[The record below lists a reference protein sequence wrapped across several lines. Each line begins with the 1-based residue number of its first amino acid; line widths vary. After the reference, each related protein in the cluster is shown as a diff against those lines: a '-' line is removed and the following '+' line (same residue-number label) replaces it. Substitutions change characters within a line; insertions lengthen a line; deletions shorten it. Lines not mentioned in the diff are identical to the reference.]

1 MCIPPY
7 KKRHRDLELT
17 YKSTMSFSFRLAAA
31 RDRKRSKTVVK
42 PAWNLLD
49 ELLMEIIPRL
59 PAKSLMRFKCVSRL
73 WHSLITSRYLTNR
86 FLKYS
91 SSSVQRSRMLMSFV
105 DSDEPYKYALISS
118 SHDPVPLISPF
129 YPAPMYDLDQD
140 LTMPRIGGCF
150 VSALRGL
157 LCVRLLRSVRI
168 CNLTTMQRVTLPIIT
183 SRIVPE
189 NNENIWSYFGHEPV
203 HDEYKVLST
212 VWEVSEEEKVVRS
225 EHQVLVLGHGAS
237 WRSTRSTI
245 PPPPHCPYMHG
256 ISINGV
262 LYYGAWV
269 DKNRCVVMSF
279 DMRYEEFT
287 LIELPVEAGIVW
299 DARTMNLMNYKG
311 KLAVFE
317 YSSIMINGSIDLWFV
332 QDAGKSGWSDK
343 KSFVLPIFETRTL
356 SMASRLLIQPTSHS
370 SEICLKPE
378 EINRHNPRC
387 VIYDLE
393 RCKITRLINGMRIV
407 DRFWG
412 STFMQTTFWDDIE
425 SIMYLET

>member
-1 MCIPPY
+1 
-7 KKRHRDLELT
+7 
-17 YKSTMSFSFRLAAA
+17 MSFSFRLAAA

-225 EHQVLVLGHGAS
+225 EHQMCGH
-237 WRSTRSTI
+237 
-245 PPPPHCPYMHG
+245 
-256 ISINGV
+256 
-262 LYYGAWV
+262 
-269 DKNRCVVMSF
+269 
-279 DMRYEEFT
+279 EF
-287 LIELPVEAGIVW
+287 
-299 DARTMNLMNYKG
+299 
-311 KLAVFE
+311 
-317 YSSIMINGSIDLWFV
+317 
-332 QDAGKSGWSDK
+332 
-343 KSFVLPIFETRTL
+343 
-356 SMASRLLIQPTSHS
+356 
-370 SEICLKPE
+370 
-378 EINRHNPRC
+378 
-387 VIYDLE
+387 
-393 RCKITRLINGMRIV
+393 
-407 DRFWG
+407 
-412 STFMQTTFWDDIE
+412 
-425 SIMYLET
+425 

>member
-1 MCIPPY
+1 
-7 KKRHRDLELT
+7 
-17 YKSTMSFSFRLAAA
+17 
-31 RDRKRSKTVVK
+31 
-42 PAWNLLD
+42 
-49 ELLMEIIPRL
+49 
-59 PAKSLMRFKCVSRL
+59 
-73 WHSLITSRYLTNR
+73 
-86 FLKYS
+86 
-91 SSSVQRSRMLMSFV
+91 MLMSFV

-279 DMRYEEFT
+279 DMRYE
-287 LIELPVEAGIVW
+287 
-299 DARTMNLMNYKG
+299 D
-311 KLAVFE
+311 
-317 YSSIMINGSIDLWFV
+317 IDLWFV

-412 STFMQTTFWDDIE
+412 STFMETTFWDDIE